1 MKSSIAHV
9 FKQTKAHKNQ
19 TNQTKNN
26 KKQIKNKK
34 PTLVELV
41 KISTKFCH

>member
-1 MKSSIAHV
+1 MYLN
-9 FKQTKAHKNQ
+9 KQKPTKIKPTKQKIIKN
-19 TNQTKNN
+19 
-26 KKQIKNKK
+26 KQIKNKK